1 MPQGHNLLFH
11 KKKATLMPQGHNK
24 MTTSTALSKKI
35 PSPRGSV
42 AKTTP
47 STFGCWILPR
57 SVAESCPSYRPRLIA
72 CITAPHLY
80 GCDGGARAR
89 PRPPPGGG
97 STRRASG
104 PAPARPA
111 PAPAR
116 AARARTAP
124 ARCACAARPPTR
136 PHPPARP
143 PAPARLHWPEGVTLP
158 YARGSWR

>member
-1 MPQGHNLLFH
+1 MSQGHNLLFH

-111 PAPAR
+111 PAMCSHARPAPALR
-116 AARARTAP
+116 PHAARAPPAHQP
-124 ARCACAARPPTR
+124 ARTR
-136 PHPPARP
+136 PPARP
-143 PAPARLHWPEGVTLP
+143 RQPVCTGPKE
-158 YARGSWR
+158 